1 MAQYLLFKND
11 RGFNDKYAG
20 FDNQNELLD
29 FLEWDEAP
37 MWRLLRNAVG
47 RSITRVLGFDPYVK
61 IFELVGDAEV
71 MECFWL
77 LSKSDHWGK
86 MVIFKTANISDLDA
100 LATHILELRENIVK
114 RDPKTGKLYTS
125 RMSLMFS
132 DGGSTTFAE
141 DYRDVAS
148 DFATQVEFIKFCR
161 PDDHYLQLIDEMEMD
176 VA

>member
-1 MAQYLLFKND
+1 MAQYLFFKND
-11 RGFNDKYAG
+11 RGFCDKYAG
-20 FDNQNELLD
+20 FDNGKELTE

-47 RSITRVLGFDPYVK
+47 RSITLVLGFNPPVK

-86 MVIFKTANISDLDA
+86 MVIFKTANINDLDV
-100 LATHILELRENIVK
+100 LASRMLKLRNNIVK
-114 RDPKTGKLYTS
+114 FDPKTGELYTS

-141 DYRDVAS
+141 DYRAVAAN
-148 DFATQVEFIKFCR
+148 FATQVEFIKFCR
-161 PDDHYLQLIDEMEMD
+161 PDDHCLQLIDEMEKD
-176 VA
+176 VV